1 MMAPSVGTIW
11 FPTPTK
17 AWAAARSRVFRLTML
32 GGAGTRRPSRGSSQ
46 RHRQLRRS
54 DDPLGGDGG
63 MFAPAAGVP
72 ETTRTTV
79 WSAGVVLVPCHTRLW
94 L

>member
-1 MMAPSVGTIW
+1 
-11 FPTPTK
+11 
-17 AWAAARSRVFRLTML
+17 
-32 GGAGTRRPSRGSSQ
+32 
-46 RHRQLRRS
+46 
-54 DDPLGGDGG
+54 